1 MEEKVA
7 SKMILRSAVLGR
19 VLTALCLTVVVGA
32 CSKKDVKSDEP
43 GFNPSSEGSADGAAA
58 SAPAVDTAAMNTPAG
73 ESSAPAPELAVVFF
87 EFDSYRLTN
96 EGRSKLKENVEYL
109 KKNAAATIQI
119 EGHCDERG
127 TTEYNLALGE
137 RRANA
142 ARDYMTKAGVD
153 ASRIS
158 VISYGKERPSDSGH
172 DEAAWAKNRRAQFVI
187 LTK

>member
-1 MEEKVA
+1 MT
-7 SKMILRSAVLGR
+7 LGKAKFGKA
-19 VLTALCLTVVVGA
+19 LMALCCVIAISA

-43 GFNPSSEGSADGAAA
+43 GFNPSSEGDGSGA
-58 SAPAVDTAAMNTPAG
+58 STSPAVDTSSTSAGDASAA
-73 ESSAPAPELAVVFF
+73 SSELQTVYF

-96 EGRSKLKENVEYL
+96 EGRDSLKFNVDYL
-109 KKNAAATIQI
+109 KNNATATIQI
-119 EGHCDERG
+119 EGHCDEKG

-142 ARDYMTKAGVD
+142 ARDYMKKAGVD

-158 VISYGKERPSDSGH
+158 VISYGKERPADMGH
-172 DEAAWAKNRRAQFVI
+172 DETAWSKNRRAQFVI